1 MMKRSAA
8 RSPEAEPVGIVIS
21 NGPRPEQTPVFLAY
35 EWSPAPEVAPEGEV
49 RAA

>member
-1 MMKRSAA
+1 MKRNAP

-21 NGPRPEQTPVFLAY
+21 SGSRSEQTPVFLAY
-35 EWSPAPEVAPEGEV
+35 EWSPAPEGDPEGEV